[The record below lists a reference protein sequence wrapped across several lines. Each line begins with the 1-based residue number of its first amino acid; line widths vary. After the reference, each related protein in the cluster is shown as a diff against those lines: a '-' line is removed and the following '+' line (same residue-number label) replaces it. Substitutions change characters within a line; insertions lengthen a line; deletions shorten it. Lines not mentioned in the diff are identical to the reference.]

1 MRIKEISTLVGAGIL
16 SLAAV
21 LVLETGGS
29 KHADAEALAS
39 LDFEDTSSLIEY
51 SFPAPTAEPPAKPGE
66 AAAAEPAPVEPVD
79 TDPATAAT
87 DAASKLKEMLF
98 DAAKGGDE
106 EADSAP
112 AAEPAE
118 PALAEGSTPAPAGGA
133 EPTPTGGASTP
144 LAGIAD
150 PVEEPADGT
159 SPVELPDATTPATG
173 ATPAPEGDLSDNF
186 LKAVAAAT
194 DKATGDATAE
204 AGAGE
209 EGAAQP
215 SIIEETPDGFWL
227 KSAKLNDV
235 FQHLAQLADMQYFH
249 NTELEAPNFVVTGQL
264 MNDDPINQ
272 MEELALMY
280 GITIHQ
286 KGNTVYALNSAQLSQ
301 LPTEPFRYQLKY
313 LRPKDIEQIKLIL
326 QPFLTPGSGIIEYET
341 KTNTLIVMDNS
352 RKLDALAI
360 FLDQIDQPK
369 QQIAIETRI
378 LRVSSSSRN
387 RIGVDW
393 NAVLGEGIEFSGA
406 SSLNALFNLPELDTV
421 TQVLT
426 ATGTGTP
433 LQVVKNN
440 LNYDYTSDR
449 TKTNNEANLVLNPLQ
464 LSAVLRALNAGGLA
478 EQESSPTLIAEDNE
492 EGLISIIDR
501 IPIITSTISETSAG
515 QNITEE
521 VRYKIDEEDPA
532 GNPSDTR
539 EVGVSVAVTP
549 TILPDNTIRMSLRP
563 RSAQVVDYVEG
574 PTGNLYPRVNESTVT
589 TTARVPNGHSLLIGG
604 FYEEISSDKTNKV
617 PVLGDIPA
625 VNLLFKSTDTE
636 KEHTSL
642 VFIVTPKLYRP
653 EITTENDITSHEIHE
668 SHILPSNHD
677 YPDRRNPGFNHR
689 PNMRNTVN
697 NTFNRYEPDA
707 PSNLLNPE
715 HPYNRPESLPV
726 HGKDYDREP
735 QFAQGESPEVTVRPV
750 GEGKKNGGLFGK
762 MFGGNKK
769 NQVP

>member
-1 MRIKEISTLVGAGIL
+1 MRPGELSSLIGVGIL
-16 SLAAV
+16 SLASV
-21 LVLETGGS
+21 LSLQTGGS
-29 KHADAEALAS
+29 RSEEFDALPEIA
-39 LDFEDTSSLIEY
+39 FEDTSRLIDSSY
-51 SFPAPTAEPPAKPGE
+51 PVPTAEPPEKAGAATAGADPAGKETDPTSESGEGE
-66 AAAAEPAPVEPVD
+66 AVPGIASVGEPLESPASGEAPAVGLPEAPGTTETDSEKTADEGGLSGDFMKAVSAVTQKAAEAVD
-79 TDPATAAT
+79 GGSN
-87 DAASKLKEMLF
+87 ASE
-98 DAAKGGDE
+98 
-106 EADSAP
+106 S
-112 AAEPAE
+112 
-118 PALAEGSTPAPAGGA
+118 
-133 EPTPTGGASTP
+133 
-144 LAGIAD
+144 
-150 PVEEPADGT
+150 
-159 SPVELPDATTPATG
+159 
-173 ATPAPEGDLSDNF
+173 
-186 LKAVAAAT
+186 
-194 DKATGDATAE
+194 
-204 AGAGE
+204 GE
-209 EGAAQP
+209 AQP

-227 KSAKLNDV
+227 RSAKLNDV
-235 FQHLAQLADMQYFH
+235 FQHLAQQANLQYFH
-249 NTELEAPNFVVTGQL
+249 NTEIDAPNFIVTGQL
-264 MNDDPINQ
+264 MNDDPVTQ

-326 QPFLTPGSGIIEYET
+326 QPFLTPGSGIIEFES

-352 RKLDALAI
+352 RKLDALGL

-378 LRVSSSSRN
+378 LRITSSSRN

-393 NAVLGEGIEFSGA
+393 SSVLGDGLEFSGA

-426 ATGTGTP
+426 ASGTGSP

-440 LNYDYTSDR
+440 LEYSYTSDR
-449 TKTNNEANLVLNPLQ
+449 NKTQSEANLVLNPLQ

-501 IPIITSTISETSAG
+501 IPIITSTISQTTAG

-521 VRYKIDEEDPA
+521 VRYKIDESDPA
-532 GNPSDTR
+532 GNPTDTR

-563 RSAQVVDYVEG
+563 RSAQVVDYIEG
-574 PTGNLYPRVNESTVT
+574 PSGNLYPRVNESTVT

-604 FYEEISSDKTNKV
+604 FYEEISSDKSNKV
-617 PVLGDIPA
+617 PGLGDLPA
-625 VNLLFKSTDTE
+625 VGLLFKTSDRE

-653 EITTENDITSHEIHE
+653 EIPAESDITSHEIHE
-668 SHILPSNHD
+668 SHVLPSSHD
-677 YPDRRNPGFNHR
+677 YPDPQNPGFNHR
-689 PNMRNTVN
+689 SNLRNTLN
-697 NTFNRYEPDA
+697 NTFKKYEPDA
-707 PSNLLNPE
+707 PANLLNPT

-726 HGKDYDREP
+726 HGKDYQSEP
-735 QFAQGESPEVTVRPV
+735 QFAHGASPEVTVRPV
-750 GEGKKNGGLFGK
+750 SERRKGGGFLGK
-762 MFGGNKK
+762 MFGGHKK
-769 NQVP
+769 IQAP

>member
-1 MRIKEISTLVGAGIL
+1 MILVFIVIIKLSVQSYPNYFMRIKELSTLIGAGIL
-16 SLAAV
+16 ALSAGLLLEKGSSGIPQSGTMAA
-21 LVLETGGS
+21 
-29 KHADAEALAS
+29 A
-39 LDFEDTSSLIEY
+39 DFEDTSSLIEY
-51 SFPAPTAEPPAKPGE
+51 SLPAPTAEPPAKDERKAVAEAGTESGTVEDSGTPNIEGLTSPLEEPETNEASPVDLPESVATAPATPGTT
-66 AAAAEPAPVEPVD
+66 EPV
-79 TDPATAAT
+79 
-87 DAASKLKEMLF
+87 
-98 DAAKGGDE
+98 
-106 EADSAP
+106 
-112 AAEPAE
+112 AEKPGTE
-118 PALAEGSTPAPAGGA
+118 PG
-133 EPTPTGGASTP
+133 
-144 LAGIAD
+144 
-150 PVEEPADGT
+150 
-159 SPVELPDATTPATG
+159 
-173 ATPAPEGDLSDNF
+173 LSDNF
-186 LKAVAAAT
+186 MKAVSAAT
-194 DKATGDATAE
+194 AKVTDSVSGDGAPAADGAE
-204 AGAGE
+204 
-209 EGAAQP
+209 QP
-215 SIIEETPDGFWL
+215 SIIEETPNGFWL

-235 FQHLAQLADMQYFH
+235 FQHLAQLANMQYFH
-249 NTELEAPNFVVTGQL
+249 NTEIDAPNFVVTGQL
-264 MNDDPINQ
+264 MNDDPVNQ

-286 KGNTVYALNSAQLSQ
+286 KGNTVYALNTAQLSQ

-326 QPFLTPGSGIIEYET
+326 QPFLTTGSGIIEFES

-378 LRVSSSSRN
+378 LRITSSSRN

-393 NAVLGEGIEFSGA
+393 NSVLGEGLEFSGA

-426 ATGTGTP
+426 ATGSGSP

-440 LNYDYTSDR
+440 LSYDYSEDR
-449 TKTNNEANLVLNPLQ
+449 NKTNNEANLVLNPMQ

-501 IPIITSTISETSAG
+501 IPIITSTISETTAG
-515 QNITEE
+515 QNVTEE
-521 VRYKIDEEDPA
+521 VRYKIDESDPA
-532 GNPSDTR
+532 GNPTDTR

-574 PTGNLYPRVNESTVT
+574 PSGNLYPRVNESTVT

-604 FYEEISSDKTNKV
+604 FYEEISSDKSNKV
-617 PVLGDIPA
+617 PGLGDLPA
-625 VNLLFKSTDTE
+625 VGILFKSTDRE

-653 EITTENDITSHEIHE
+653 EIAAENDITSHEIHE

-677 YPDRRNPGFNHR
+677 YPDPERPGFNHR
-689 PNMRNTVN
+689 SNLRNTLN
-697 NTFNRYEPDA
+697 NTFKQYEPDA
-707 PSNLLNPE
+707 PSSLLNPN

-726 HGKDYDREP
+726 HGKDEPSEP
-735 QFAQGESPEVTVRPV
+735 QFALGDAPEVTVRPV
-750 GEGKKNGGLFGK
+750 AEGRKNGGLLGK
-762 MFGGNKK
+762 MFGGHKK
-769 NQVP
+769 SQAP